1 MDISTKK
8 LMLNVLT
15 IIFLAM
21 ILMLIYKVIL
31 ENYSLIGS
39 LVNGL
44 FMSIGYGLTYLVLSH
59 DINKFERWNK
69 EAIEFTSEGIA
80 IVSDLSLSSTREN
93 GRNTVILSAKYNDHE
108 LSFSGVNPDF
118 QFKYKVGDEIKI
130 RVHPE
135 DSQRFVL
142 DDLK

>member
-1 MDISTKK
+1 MGFI
-8 LMLNVLT
+8 LIELT
-15 IIFLAM
+15 LCMSFYIIH
-21 ILMLIYKVIL
+21 
-31 ENYSLIGS
+31 
-39 LVNGL
+39 LV
-44 FMSIGYGLTYLVLSH
+44 FSH
-59 DINKFERWNK
+59 DINKLERWSK

-93 GRNTVILSAKYNDHE
+93 GRNTVILCAEYSDHTIT
-108 LSFSGVNPDF
+108 FSGINPDF
-118 QFKYKVGDEIKI
+118 QFKYKIGDKIKI